1 MPAISME
8 VDGRFVGVCV
18 PSIGTESAR
27 PVSFVLSKVV
37 AVVVVGLRVLSTS
50 FILEFVASQFKSNF
64 LVRIPRLVPAVVV
77 VEDFAYHLATHQ
89 YS

>member
-1 MPAISME
+1 MLFFDGRSPLLPAISME

-64 LVRIPRLVPAVVV
+64 FGSYTEACPSCCRC
-77 VEDFAYHLATHQ
+77 
-89 YS
+89 